1 MDAALKALQKIAGEG
16 MNRDRGDEK
25 SRKKSKK
32 KGKGKGMGKMSITII
47 STADEG
53 DDLGPYFKSG
63 GMYE

>member
-1 MDAALKALQKIAGEG
+1 MDAAIKALQKIAGES
-16 MNRDRGDEK
+16 MSRDKGDQK

-47 STADEG
+47 SAADDD